1 MPRSGSSARALAGAQ
16 RGPSAPLALALVNGG
31 VGVVMA
37 PGGRLSGVVT
47 FGLRDGRIVEIDV
60 ITDPARLQELHL
72 AVIEG

>member
-1 MPRSGSSARALAGAQ
+1 
-16 RGPSAPLALALVNGG
+16 
-31 VGVVMA
+31 MA

-60 ITDPARLQELHL
+60 ITDPARLRQLQL